1 MGMTPDMFLRI
12 WITLNM
18 DKVNMDNIYYKNT
31 CVQMF
36 VLQLRTTVFKP
47 KYVTKMF
54 ILSTYCH
61 QTILSIAESY
71 SVLF

>member
-1 MGMTPDMFLRI
+1 
-12 WITLNM
+12 M

-31 CVQMF
+31 CVQML

-47 KYVTKMF
+47 NMLQKCLFKHT
-54 ILSTYCH
+54 CH
-61 QTILSIAESY
+61 QTILMIAESY